1 MNLLGLVVEHLASRK
16 IPHALVGGMA
26 LAAYGFA
33 RATLD
38 ADVLVVTTDILESGS
53 WKNLEQVGA
62 KVDVRRGDADDPFR
76 AVIRVTRSG
85 SSPVDVLVGRFV
97 WQRDIVERATRVTLQ
112 DFELPVATAADLV
125 LLKLFAGGPQDLVD
139 ARRLLDVATR
149 DTLIAEVESRINALP
164 DSCLPDWLRIKSS
177 I

>member
-1 MNLLGLVVEHLASRK
+1 
-16 IPHALVGGMA
+16 MA

-38 ADVLVVTTDILESGS
+38 ADVLVVTPDILESAS
-53 WKNLEQVGA
+53 WKALEQVGA

-76 AVIRVTRSG
+76 AVIRITRSG
-85 SSPVDVLVGRFV
+85 SSPVDVLVGRFA

-125 LLKLFAGGPQDLVD
+125 LLKLFAGGPQDHVD
-139 ARRLLDVATR
+139 AQRLLDGPIKNALVV
-149 DTLIAEVESRINALP
+149 EVDSRIHALP
-164 DSCLPDWLRIKSS
+164 ESCRRDWLRMKSA
-177 I
+177 

>member
-16 IPHALVGGMA
+16 VPHALVGGMA
-26 LAAYGFA
+26 LAAYGVA

-38 ADVLVVTTDILESGS
+38 ADVLVVTTDILESAS
-53 WKNLEQVGA
+53 WKDLEQVGA

-76 AVIRVTRSG
+76 AVIRITRSG
-85 SSPVDVLVGRFV
+85 YSPVDVLVGRFV
-97 WQRDIVERATRVTLQ
+97 WQREIVERATRVTLQ

-139 ARRLLDVATR
+139 AQRLLDGPIKNALVG
-149 DTLIAEVESRINALP
+149 EVDSRIHALP
-164 DSCLPDWLRIKSS
+164 ESCRRDWLRMKST
-177 I
+177 